1 MKNTSLETKLG
12 MFVALVV
19 VAALVLLEM
28 AGGTD
33 LFKKGYRIHGHFNT
47 AQELKVGDPVKMA
60 GVPIGKV
67 EKIGFDQG
75 KVKVTMK
82 LDQAVEVKTD
92 AKATIKFAGLLG
104 QNFISINLGTPTV
117 PTLTPDSVIQTVEQ
131 PDLSA
136 MMQKLD
142 NAATGI
148 ENLTKSFSGD
158 SIQNVLGPMTDFLKQ
173 NNPKLT
179 ALFGNLQ
186 TISDRIAKGEGTIGK
201 LISDDALYT
210 SSLKTV
216 DTLNKTAADAQA
228 LLADAKGAIGEV
240 KGTFSNVNGAI
251 GDVKGFMTDARVAVN
266 DAKGFM
272 TDARGAVTD
281 VKAMFGDAR
290 LAIGDA
296 RKALGNVNEAM
307 LSAKQTVT
315 NLQADLQ
322 AGRGSLGKLLKD
334 EALYNETTLAMSNL
348 REIMQKIN
356 KGQGSVGKFV
366 NDDSLFKNAKMT
378 LQKLDKATE
387 GLEDQGPLSILG
399 IAVNSLF

>member
-19 VAALVLLEM
+19 VAAVVLLEI

-33 LFKKGYRIHGHFNT
+33 YFKQGYRLHGLFNT
-47 AQELKVGDPVKMA
+47 AQELKIGDPVKMA

-75 KVKVTMK
+75 RVKVTMK
-82 LDQAVEVKTD
+82 VDQGADVKTD
-92 AKATIKFAGLLG
+92 AKATIKFAGLMG
-104 QNFISINLGTPTV
+104 QNFVSINLGTPTV
-117 PTLTPDSVIQTVEQ
+117 PNLTPDSLIQTAEQ

-142 NAATGI
+142 NAAAGI

-158 SIQNVLGPMTDFLKQ
+158 QLQNVLGPVTDFLKQ

-201 LISDDALYT
+201 LISDDALYQST
-210 SSLKTV
+210 LKTV
-216 DTLNKTAADAQA
+216 DTLNKTATDAQA
-228 LLADAKGAIGEV
+228 LLADAKGAIRQVE
-240 KGTFSNVNGAI
+240 GTFTNVNGAI
-251 GDVKGFMTDARVAVN
+251 GDVKGFMTE
-266 DAKGFM
+266 AKGSL
-272 TDARGAVTD
+272 AD
-281 VKAMFGDAR
+281 VK

-296 RKALGNVNEAM
+296 RRALTNASDTV
-307 LSAKQTVT
+307 LVAKQTLTDVR
-315 NLQADLQ
+315 ADLQ
-322 AGRGSLGKLLKD
+322 AGKGSLGKLLKD

-356 KGQGSVGKFV
+356 RGQGTVGKFV

-387 GLEDQGPLSILG
+387 GLEDQGPLSVLG

>member
-1 MKNTSLETKLG
+1 
-12 MFVALVV
+12 

-33 LFKKGYRIHGHFNT
+33 LFKKGYRIHGLFNT

-60 GVPIGKV
+60 VVPIGKV

-82 LDQAVEVKTD
+82 LDQAAEVKTD

-216 DTLNKTAADAQA
+216 DTLNKTAADAQS

-240 KGTFSNVNGAI
+240 KTAFGDAKGMMTDVKGAI
-251 GDVKGFMTDARVAVN
+251 GDV
-266 DAKGFM
+266 KGFM

-296 RKALGNVNEAM
+296 RKALGNVNDAM

>member
-19 VAALVLLEM
+19 VAAVVLLEM

-33 LFKKGYRIHGHFNT
+33 FFKKGYRLHGLFNT
-47 AQELKVGDPVKMA
+47 AQELKVGDSVKMA

-67 EKIGFDQG
+67 EKIGFEAG

-82 LDQAVEVKTD
+82 VTEGADVKTD
-92 AKATIKFAGLLG
+92 AKATIRFAGLMG
-104 QNFISINLGTPTV
+104 QNFVSINLGTPTV
-117 PTLTPDSVIQTVEQ
+117 PNLAPDSVIQTVEQ

-142 NAATGI
+142 NAAAGI

-158 SIQNVLGPMTDFLKQ
+158 SIQNVLGPMTDFLKN

-186 TISDRIAKGEGTIGK
+186 TISDRIAKGEGSIGK
-201 LISDDALYT
+201 LLSDESLYNE
-210 SSLKTV
+210 TV
-216 DTLNKTAADAQA
+216 GTMKALNKTATDAQG
-228 LLADAKGAIGEV
+228 LLADAKGAVGDL
-240 KGTFSNVNGAI
+240 KGTF
-251 GDVKGFMTDARVAVN
+251 
-266 DAKGFM
+266 
-272 TDARGAVTD
+272 TDARGFIAEAKGSLGD
-281 VKAMFGDAR
+281 VK
-290 LAIGDA
+290 LALGDA
-296 RKALGNVNEAM
+296 RKTLNTATDTM
-307 LSAKQTVT
+307 TTAKQTLTDVR
-315 NLQADLQ
+315 ADLQ
-322 AGRGSLGKLLKD
+322 AGKGSLGKLLKD
-334 EALYNETTLAMSNL
+334 EALYNETTLAMTNL

-356 KGQGSVGKFV
+356 RGQGSVGKFV
-366 NDDSLFKNAKMT
+366 NDESLFKNAKMT

-387 GLEDQGPLSILG
+387 GLEDQGPLSVLG

>member
-1 MKNTSLETKLG
+1 MKNTSLETRLG

-19 VAALVLLEM
+19 VAAVVLLEI

-33 LFKKGYRIHGHFNT
+33 YFKKGYRLHGLFNT

-75 KVKVTMK
+75 RVKVTMK
-82 LDQAVEVKTD
+82 VDQGADVKTD
-92 AKATIKFAGLLG
+92 AKATIKFAGLMG
-104 QNFISINLGTPTV
+104 QNFVAINLGTPV
-117 PTLTPDSVIQTVEQ
+117 APDLKDGDVIQTAEQ

-142 NAATGI
+142 NAAAGI

-158 SIQNVLGPMTDFLKQ
+158 TLQNVLGPMTDFLKQ

-179 ALFGNLQ
+179 AIFGNLQ

-201 LISDDALYT
+201 LLSDDALYQST
-210 SSLKTV
+210 LKTV
-216 DTLNKTAADAQA
+216 DTLNKTATDAQG
-228 LLADAKGAIGEV
+228 LLADAKGAIRQVE
-240 KGTFSNVNGAI
+240 GTFTNVNGAI
-251 GDVKGFMTDARVAVN
+251 GDVKVFMS
-266 DAKGFM
+266 
-272 TDARGAVTD
+272 
-281 VKAMFGDAR
+281 DAR

-296 RKALGNVNEAM
+296 RRALTNANDTV
-307 LSAKQTVT
+307 LVAKQTLTDVR
-315 NLQADLQ
+315 ADLQ
-322 AGRGSLGKLLKD
+322 AGKGSLGKLLKD

-356 KGQGSVGKFV
+356 RGQGSVGKLV

-378 LQKLDKATE
+378 LQKLDMVTE
-387 GLEDQGPLSILG
+387 GLEDQGPLSVLG
-399 IAVNSLF
+399 MAVGKLF

>member
-19 VAALVLLEM
+19 VAAVVLLEM

-33 LFKKGYRIHGHFNT
+33 FFKKGYRLHGLFNT
-47 AQELKVGDPVKMA
+47 AQELKVGDSVKMA

-67 EKIGFDQG
+67 EKIGFEAG

-82 LDQAVEVKTD
+82 VTEGTDVKTD
-92 AKATIKFAGLLG
+92 AKATIRFAGLMG
-104 QNFISINLGTPTV
+104 QNFVSINLGTPTV
-117 PTLTPDSVIQTVEQ
+117 PNLAPDSVIQTVEQ

-142 NAATGI
+142 NAAAGI

-158 SIQNVLGPMTDFLKQ
+158 SIQNVLGPMTDFLKN

-186 TISDRIAKGEGTIGK
+186 TISDRIAKGEGSIGK
-201 LISDDALYT
+201 LLSDESLYNE
-210 SSLKTV
+210 TV
-216 DTLNKTAADAQA
+216 GTMKALNKTATDAQG
-228 LLADAKGAIGEV
+228 LLADAKGAVGDL
-240 KGTFSNVNGAI
+240 KGTF
-251 GDVKGFMTDARVAVN
+251 
-266 DAKGFM
+266 
-272 TDARGAVTD
+272 TDARGFIAEAKGSLGD
-281 VKAMFGDAR
+281 VK
-290 LAIGDA
+290 LALGDA
-296 RKALGNVNEAM
+296 RKTLNTATDTM
-307 LSAKQTVT
+307 TTAKQTLTDVR
-315 NLQADLQ
+315 ADLQ
-322 AGRGSLGKLLKD
+322 AGKGSLGKLLKD
-334 EALYNETTLAMSNL
+334 ETLYNETTLAMTNL

-356 KGQGSVGKFV
+356 RGQGSVGKFV
-366 NDDSLFKNAKMT
+366 NDESLFKNAKMT

-387 GLEDQGPLSILG
+387 GLEDQGPLSVLG

>member
-19 VAALVLLEM
+19 VAAVVLLEM

-33 LFKKGYRIHGHFNT
+33 FFKKGYRLHGLFNT
-47 AQELKVGDPVKMA
+47 AQELKVGDSVKMA

-67 EKIGFDQG
+67 EKIGFEAG

-82 LDQAVEVKTD
+82 VEQGADVKTD
-92 AKATIKFAGLLG
+92 AKATIRFAGLMG
-104 QNFISINLGTPTV
+104 QNFVSINLGTPTV
-117 PTLTPDSVIQTVEQ
+117 PNLAPDSVIQTVEQ

-142 NAATGI
+142 NAAAGI

-158 SIQNVLGPMTDFLKQ
+158 SIQNVLGPMTDFLKN

-186 TISDRIAKGEGTIGK
+186 TISDRIAKGEGSIGK
-201 LISDDALYT
+201 LLSDESLYNE
-210 SSLKTV
+210 TV
-216 DTLNKTAADAQA
+216 GTMKALNKTATDAQG
-228 LLADAKGAIGEV
+228 LLADAKGAVGDL
-240 KGTFSNVNGAI
+240 KGTF
-251 GDVKGFMTDARVAVN
+251 
-266 DAKGFM
+266 
-272 TDARGAVTD
+272 TDARGFIAEAKGSLGD
-281 VKAMFGDAR
+281 VK
-290 LAIGDA
+290 LALGDA
-296 RKALGNVNEAM
+296 RKTLNTATDTM
-307 LSAKQTVT
+307 TTAKQTLTDVR
-315 NLQADLQ
+315 ADLQ
-322 AGRGSLGKLLKD
+322 AGKGSLGKLLKD
-334 EALYNETTLAMSNL
+334 EALYNETTLAMTNL

-356 KGQGSVGKFV
+356 RGQGSVGKFV
-366 NDDSLFKNAKMT
+366 NDESLFKNAKMT

-387 GLEDQGPLSILG
+387 GLEDQGPLSVLG

>member
-33 LFKKGYRIHGHFNT
+33 LFKKGYRLHGHFNT
-47 AQELKVGDPVKMA
+47 AQELKIGDPVKMA

-82 LDQAVEVKTD
+82 LDQAAEVKTD
-92 AKATIKFAGLLG
+92 AKATIRFAGLLG
-104 QNFISINLGTPTV
+104 QNFIAINLGTAAV
-117 PTLTPDSVIQTVEQ
+117 PNLTPDSFIQTAEQ

-142 NAATGI
+142 NAAAGI

-179 ALFGNLQ
+179 AIFGNLQ
-186 TISDRIAKGEGTIGK
+186 TVSDRIAKGEGTIGK

-210 SSLKTV
+210 STLKTV
-216 DTLNKTAADAQA
+216 DTLNKTAADAQT
-228 LLADAKGAIGEV
+228 LLADAKGAIVEV
-240 KGTFSNVNGAI
+240 KTAFSDAKGMMTDVKGAI
-251 GDVKGFMTDARVAVN
+251 GDVKGFMTDAR
-266 DAKGFM
+266 
-272 TDARGAVTD
+272 GAVTN
-281 VKAMFGDAR
+281 VQTMFGDAR

-296 RKALGNVNEAM
+296 RTALGNANDAM

-334 EALYNETTLAMSNL
+334 EALYTETTLAMSNL

-356 KGQGSVGKFV
+356 QGQGSVGKFV

-387 GLEDQGPLSILG
+387 GLEDQGPLSLLG

>member
-1 MKNTSLETKLG
+1 MKNTSLETRLG

-19 VAALVLLEM
+19 VAALVLLEI

-33 LFKKGYRIHGHFNT
+33 IFKKGYRLHGHFNT

-82 LDQAVEVKTD
+82 LDQAAEVKTD
-92 AKATIKFAGLLG
+92 AKAVIKFAGLLG

-117 PTLTPDSVIQTVEQ
+117 PNLEPDSFIQTGEQ

-142 NAATGI
+142 NVAGGI

-201 LISDDALYT
+201 LISDDALYAST
-210 SSLKTV
+210 LKTV
-216 DTLNKTAADAQA
+216 ETLNKTAADAQG
-228 LLADAKGAIGEV
+228 LLADAKGAISEV
-240 KGTFSNVNGAI
+240 KIAFGDARGMMTDVKGAI
-251 GDVKGFMTDARVAVN
+251 GDV
-266 DAKGFM
+266 KGFM

-281 VKAMFGDAR
+281 VKLVFGDAR

-296 RKALGNVNEAM
+296 RKALGSVNDTM
-307 LSAKQTVT
+307 LIAKETVT
-315 NLQADLQ
+315 TVKSDLQ

-334 EALYNETTLAMSNL
+334 EALYSETTLAMTNL

-356 KGQGSVGKFV
+356 RGQGSVGKLV

-399 IAVNSLF
+399 TAVNSLF

>member
-33 LFKKGYRIHGHFNT
+33 LFKKGYRIHGHFKT
-47 AQELKVGDPVKMA
+47 AQELKIGDPVKMA

-82 LDQAVEVKTD
+82 LDQAAEVKTD

-117 PTLTPDSVIQTVEQ
+117 PTLTPDSFIDTTEQ

-142 NAATGI
+142 NAAAGI

-216 DTLNKTAADAQA
+216 DTLNKTAADAQS

-251 GDVKGFMTDARVAVN
+251 GDVKGFMTDAR
-266 DAKGFM
+266 
-272 TDARGAVTD
+272 TAVTD
-281 VKAMFGDAR
+281 VKLVFGDAR

>member
-19 VAALVLLEM
+19 VAAVVLLEM

-33 LFKKGYRIHGHFNT
+33 FFKKGYRLHGLFNT

-82 LDQAVEVKTD
+82 LDQAAEVKTD
-92 AKATIKFAGLLG
+92 SKATIKFAGLMG
-104 QNFISINLGTPTV
+104 QNFVAINLGTPTV
-117 PTLTPDSVIQTVEQ
+117 PNLAPDSVIQTVEQ

-142 NAATGI
+142 NAAAGI

-158 SIQNVLGPMTDFLKQ
+158 SIQNVLGPMVDAFKDAGPLIKDASATLKEFRT
-173 NNPKLT
+173 NTIPKFT
-179 ALFGNLQ
+179 ATLGGLQ
-186 TISDRIAKGEGTIGK
+186 TVSERMAKGEGSIGK
-201 LISDDALYT
+201 LLSDESLYHE
-210 SSLKTV
+210 TV
-216 DTLNKTAADAQA
+216 GTMKALNKTATDAQG
-228 LLADAKGAIGEV
+228 LLAEAKG
-240 KGTFSNVNGAI
+240 SL
-251 GDVKGFMTDARVAVN
+251 GDLK
-266 DAKGFM
+266 
-272 TDARGAVTD
+272 
-281 VKAMFGDAR
+281 
-290 LAIGDA
+290 LALGDA
-296 RKALGNVNEAM
+296 RKT
-307 LSAKQTVT
+307 LSTATDTMTTAKQTLTDVR
-315 NLQADLQ
+315 ADLQ
-322 AGRGSLGKLLKD
+322 AGKGSLGKLLKD
-334 EALYNETTLAMSNL
+334 EALYNEGTLALKNL
-348 REIMQKIN
+348 REIMEKIN

-387 GLEDQGPLSILG
+387 GLEDQGPLSVLG

>member
-1 MKNTSLETKLG
+1 MKNTSLETRLG
-12 MFVALVV
+12 MFVAIVV
-19 VAALVLLEM
+19 MAALLLLEI

-33 LFKKGYRIHGHFNT
+33 YFKKGYRLHGLFNT
-47 AQELKVGDPVKMA
+47 AQELKVGDSVKMA

-82 LDQAVEVKTD
+82 LDQGAEVKTD
-92 AKATIKFAGLLG
+92 AKATIRFAGLMG
-104 QNFISINLGTPTV
+104 QNFVSINLGTPTG
-117 PTLTPDSVIQTVEQ
+117 PNLAPDSVIQTTEQ

-136 MMQKLD
+136 IMQKLD
-142 NAATGI
+142 NAAAGI

-158 SIQNVLGPMTDFLKQ
+158 TIQNVLGPMTDFLKQ

-201 LISDDALYT
+201 LISDDALYQST
-210 SSLKTV
+210 LKTV
-216 DTLNKTAADAQA
+216 DTLNKTASDAQG
-228 LLADAKGAIGEV
+228 LLSDAK
-240 KGTFSNVNGAI
+240 GAI
-251 GDVKGFMTDARVAVN
+251 GDVKGFMTE
-266 DAKGFM
+266 AKGSL
-272 TDARGAVTD
+272 GD
-281 VKAMFGDAR
+281 VKLSLSDAR

-296 RKALGNVNEAM
+296 RRALTNASETM
-307 LSAKQTVT
+307 LVAKGTLTDVR
-315 NLQADLQ
+315 ADLQ
-322 AGRGSLGKLLKD
+322 AGKGSLGKLLKD

-356 KGQGSVGKFV
+356 RGHGSVGKFV

-387 GLEDQGPLSILG
+387 GLEDQGPLSVLG

>member
-1 MKNTSLETKLG
+1 MKQTSLETKLG

-19 VAALVLLEM
+19 VAAVVLLEI

-33 LFKKGYRIHGHFNT
+33 YFKKGYRLHGLFNT

-75 KVKVTMK
+75 RVKVTMK
-82 LDQAVEVKTD
+82 VDQAADVKTD
-92 AKATIKFAGLLG
+92 AKATIKFAGLMG
-104 QNFISINLGTPTV
+104 QNFIAINLGTPAA
-117 PTLTPDSVIQTVEQ
+117 PEFKDGDIIQTLEQ

-142 NAATGI
+142 NAAAGI

-158 SIQNVLGPMTDFLKQ
+158 TLQNVLGPMTSFLKD

-179 ALFGNLQ
+179 AIFGNLQ

-201 LISDDALYT
+201 LISDDALYQST
-210 SSLKTV
+210 LKTV
-216 DTLNKTAADAQA
+216 DTLNKTATDAQG
-228 LLADAKGAIGEV
+228 LLADAKGAIRQVE
-240 KGTFSNVNGAI
+240 GTFTNVNGAI
-251 GDVKGFMTDARVAVN
+251 GDVKGFMTDAR
-266 DAKGFM
+266 
-272 TDARGAVTD
+272 TAVTN
-281 VKAMFGDAR
+281 VQTMFGDAR

-296 RKALGNVNEAM
+296 RRALTNASDTV
-307 LSAKQTVT
+307 LVAKQTLTDVR
-315 NLQADLQ
+315 ADLQ
-322 AGRGSLGKLLKD
+322 AGKGSLGKLLKD

-356 KGQGSVGKFV
+356 RGQGTVGKFV

-387 GLEDQGPLSILG
+387 GLEDQGPLSVLG